1 MIGSYS
7 RSAGV
12 EAGGNPLT
20 PVPLPPKRWERGSC
34 LRCAGGSPK
43 VRFPNS
49 GAPRPFS
56 CKGWRKIGLP
66 SRKRGRYDPAMNAL
80 IFLALTAA
88 ADPAG
93 PLGIDRPVIDC
104 GEARA
109 GLPLVQKFQV
119 TNCSREVLKVAELV
133 PLNCGCVR
141 ATMTARALLPGESAE
156 VAVEVNTLGQPAGPN
171 TWKTALRYRIEPGG
185 DAKPTTGEQVLE
197 LKANVVREVIVDP
210 VALSLILDG
219 PAKHAIKI
227 TDRRAKPL
235 SLREVRVSST
245 HLKAT
250 TQNGEAPGEHRIELS
265 VLEAPP
271 AGRHAEVLTIE
282 TNDPE
287 YKSFQITVQ
296 ITRRSANQVTALPE
310 NVSLRLAS
318 GQTSASSLVRL
329 RDGGGRRVVVEKIE
343 ADHPAIRTK
352 WAAGPDAMA
361 TLRITVEAGTAKE
374 GLGTVKV
381 HLSEPPGQVV
391 SIPVSWR

>member
-1 MIGSYS
+1 
-7 RSAGV
+7 
-12 EAGGNPLT
+12 
-20 PVPLPPKRWERGSC
+20 
-34 LRCAGGSPK
+34 
-43 VRFPNS
+43 
-49 GAPRPFS
+49 
-56 CKGWRKIGLP
+56 
-66 SRKRGRYDPAMNAL
+66 
-80 IFLALTAA
+80 
-88 ADPAG
+88 
-93 PLGIDRPVIDC
+93 
-104 GEARA
+104 
-109 GLPLVQKFQV
+109 
-119 TNCSREVLKVAELV
+119 
-133 PLNCGCVR
+133 
-141 ATMTARALLPGESAE
+141 
-156 VAVEVNTLGQPAGPN
+156 
-171 TWKTALRYRIEPGG
+171 
-185 DAKPTTGEQVLE
+185 VLE
-197 LKANVVREVIVDP
+197 
-210 VALSLILDG
+210 SL
-219 PAKHAIKI
+219 
-227 TDRRAKPL
+227 
-235 SLREVRVSST
+235 
-245 HLKAT
+245 
-250 TQNGEAPGEHRIELS
+250 
-265 VLEAPP
+265 P